1 MSLPTGGPSAGGA
14 SARPYRVTFVC
25 TGNICR
31 SPMAEWVFRKVVED
45 EGLGGAVE
53 VDSSG
58 TEGWHRGSPADHRTD
73 AALRAAGY
81 ETGHAARPFD
91 ATWFPS
97 YDLVVALDN
106 DHLRELRRRAPDDA
120 SRAKVRLLRE
130 FDPDAD
136 GDLDV
141 PDPYYDGPEAFEH
154 VLTLIEAA
162 SPGLMTHIRTA
173 LSAAA

>member
-1 MSLPTGGPSAGGA
+1 MPTGGPSAGGP

-45 EGLGGAVE
+45 EGLGGTVE

-162 SPGLMTHIRTA
+162 SPGLITHIRTA
-173 LSAAA
+173 LAPTA